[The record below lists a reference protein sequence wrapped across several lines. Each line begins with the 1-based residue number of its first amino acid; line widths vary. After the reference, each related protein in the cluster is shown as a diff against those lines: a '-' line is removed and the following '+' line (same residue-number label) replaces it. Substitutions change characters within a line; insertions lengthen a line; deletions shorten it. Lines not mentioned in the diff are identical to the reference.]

1 MANKTSKA
9 ELWHKIGFIKISSIR
24 YQTIKTLGKDF
35 MMPSEIA
42 KKTGLKPSQ
51 VSTALNDLKKEKLVV
66 CMNEKTKKGRIYQN
80 TKLAL
85 DIIKIIDESK

>member
-1 MANKTSKA
+1 MESKTTEA

-24 YQTIKTLGKDF
+24 YTIIKTLDTDF
-35 MMPSEIA
+35 LMPSEIV
-42 KKTGLKPSQ
+42 KETGLKPSQ
-51 VSTALNDLKKEKLVV
+51 VSGALHDLKKENLVK

-85 DIIKIIDESK
+85 KILEVLDG